1 MVICADV
8 IGGSERM
15 ELNPLKIPISSLAA
29 PLGIVIF
36 CAFVAFSWALYPGGF
51 SPLDNWISDLGNTNL
66 NPEGAMIFNTGC
78 MIAGVPLIAFY
89 LGLYRWYGLETWR
102 NLMVGGAQ
110 VAGIASAIALI
121 MVGYFPEIF
130 TAQHY
135 LWATVFFVSTFLAL
149 LLANAALLMHLRYS
163 KWTAL
168 IGLAAVA
175 FQAVF
180 IAGQAASV
188 GFPVFEWIAVALGLA
203 WVAAMAINTY
213 VSFV

>member
-1 MVICADV
+1 
-8 IGGSERM
+8 M

-36 CAFVAFSWALYPGGF
+36 CAFTAFSWAQYPDGF

-78 MIAGVPLIAFY
+78 MIAAVPLVAFY

-102 NLMVGGAQ
+102 NLMVVGAQ
-110 VAGIASAIALI
+110 VAGIGSAIALI
-121 MVGYFPEIF
+121 MVGYYPEIF
-130 TAQHY
+130 AAQHY
-135 LWATVFFVSTFLAL
+135 LWATIFFVGTFLAL

-163 KWTAL
+163 KWTAMV
-168 IGLAAVA
+168 GLAAVA
-175 FQAVF
+175 VQAVF

-188 GFPVFEWIAVALGLA
+188 GIPVFEWIAVALGLA
-203 WVAAMAINTY
+203 WMAAMAINTY